1 MVAVVAVEA
10 EAEVA
15 LAEVALAEVALAEVA
30 EVMEA
35 AEVDLRLQA
44 VAEVA
49 VI

>member
-1 MVAVVAVEA
+1 MVAVEAVAVVA
-10 EAEVA
+10 
-15 LAEVALAEVALAEVA
+15 LA

-44 VAEVA
+44 VAEEEA